1 MFLGDFQHTLDVKGR
16 VSLPARFRN
25 ELAGKLVV
33 AKGLEG
39 CLYVYPAEAYNQFLG
54 RLMAGNDFDAE
65 ARRVRRFFT
74 SGAVEAELDSAGRV
88 MLPPVLREYAKL
100 ARDVSITGNGDRI
113 EIWDAAAW
121 AAYNGATTET
131 IEDAAEGL
139 AAKGIL

>member
-1 MFLGDFQHTLDVKGR
+1 MFLGDFQHTLDAKGR

-39 CLYVYPAEAYNQFLG
+39 CLYVYPAEAYNGFLA

-74 SGAVEAELDSAGRV
+74 SGAVEMELDSAGRV
-88 MLPPVLREYAKL
+88 MVPPVLREYAKL
-100 ARDVSITGNGDRI
+100 SRDVSITGNGDRI
-113 EIWDAAAW
+113 EIWDAQAW
-121 AAYNGATTET
+121 AAYNGATTEN

>member
-1 MFLGDFQHTLDVKGR
+1 LFLGDFQHTLDAKGR

-74 SGAVEAELDSAGRV
+74 SGAVETELDSAGRV

-113 EIWDAAAW
+113 EIWDAQAW
-121 AAYNGATTET
+121 AAYNGATTEN